1 MKRLEVYTLLGNV
14 YETRHCVCCNTV
26 SQAMCTP
33 MERDWQAVKCIF
45 RYVRGTSHLDIVY
58 SSTGSYDSLNIYSDA
73 DYADD
78 VKSR

>member
-1 MKRLEVYTLLGNV
+1 MRPDIAYAATLYLRL
-14 YETRHCVCCNTV
+14 
-26 SQAMCTP
+26 CTP

-45 RYVRGTSHLDIVY
+45 RYVRGTSHLGIVY

-73 DYADD
+73 DYAGD